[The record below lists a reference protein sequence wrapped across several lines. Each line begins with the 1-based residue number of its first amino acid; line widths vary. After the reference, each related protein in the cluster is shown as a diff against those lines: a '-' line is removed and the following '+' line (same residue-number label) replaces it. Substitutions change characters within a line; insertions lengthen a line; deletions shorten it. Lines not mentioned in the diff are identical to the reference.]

1 MSDLLPSEMH
11 AALIV
16 AAAKWLEAKGHS
28 VVITDM
34 SHGDG
39 ETPDAIGWKG
49 KASTLIECKASRSD
63 FLQDRHK
70 PWRRNPE
77 RGMGTRRYFAVPEG
91 LIATTELPEGWGL
104 LELHKGKIKLV
115 TESGYHQRGATAET
129 SLLVSAL
136 RRVAHQ
142 APQGVSVRCYTL
154 QTTQAPRATLGVLP
168 LNTEN

>member
-1 MSDLLPSEMH
+1 MH

-16 AAAKWLEAKGHS
+16 ASAKWLEAKGHS

-49 KASTLIECKASRSD
+49 KSSTLIECKASRSD
-63 FLQDRHK
+63 FLHDREK
-70 PWRRNPE
+70 PWRRDPE
-77 RGMGTRRYFAVPEG
+77 RGMGCRRYFAAPEG
-91 LIATTELPEGWGL
+91 LISPQELPGSWGL
-104 LELHKGKIKLV
+104 LELRKGKLKLI
-115 TESGYHQRGATAET
+115 TESGHHKRGATAET

-142 APQGVSVRCYTL
+142 APKGVSVRCYSIVSTSP
-154 QTTQAPRATLGVLP
+154 PRATLGVLP
-168 LNTEN
+168 LNTEH